1 MSFEKAYSKYNQP
14 NDHLAKKL
22 EKLNIIRNVRDD
34 IEAQWKETSAERF
47 VLYTSLFLMLEDLLH
62 LYFFFA

>member
-14 NDHLAKKL
+14 NDHLAKKQ

-34 IEAQWKETSAERF
+34 IEAHWKETSVERF

>member
-14 NDHLAKKL
+14 NDHLAKKQ

-34 IEAQWKETSAERF
+34 IEDQWKETSVERF
-47 VLYTSLFLMLEDLLH
+47 VLYTSLFLMLKDLLH